1 MREASAPG
9 LRPANWA
16 PRGPGAASP
25 WPWGRRRAGRA
36 DPASPPPPAVL
47 RGGPLSGPYRLRQF
61 HLHWGSSDDHG
72 SEHTVDGVKF
82 AAEVGG
88 TAVAHSGSRAVKTRL
103 SPSRARRFA
112 PGLQEGKELESLGP
126 SEMKL
131 QNVPGWPVERGRGR
145 ERQTLGRWGRFCGA
159 GRKKGL
165 GHSQHSFR
173 ALGPLAALRTGHR
186 WGN

>member
-1 MREASAPG
+1 M
-9 LRPANWA
+9 
-16 PRGPGAASP
+16 
-25 WPWGRRRAGRA
+25 
-36 DPASPPPPAVL
+36 L

-61 HLHWGSSDDHG
+61 HLHWGSADDHG

-131 QNVPGWPVERGRGR
+131 QNVPGWPVERGG
-145 ERQTLGRWGRFCGA
+145 GVSA
-159 GRKKGL
+159 GR
-165 GHSQHSFR
+165 
-173 ALGPLAALRTGHR
+173 
-186 WGN
+186 

>member
-1 MREASAPG
+1 M
-9 LRPANWA
+9 
-16 PRGPGAASP
+16 
-25 WPWGRRRAGRA
+25 
-36 DPASPPPPAVL
+36 L

-61 HLHWGSSDDHG
+61 HLHWGSADDHG

-103 SPSRARRFA
+103 SPSRTRRFA

-145 ERQTLGRWGRFCGA
+145 ERRALGRWERFCGA